1 MSHLTV
7 LYRAFCDKFNKVRA
21 DHLFSLLF
29 DKALTRPPGAN
40 EKDCVNRLTDLLP
53 GVQWL
58 NLPLATEVR
67 RLFLALMQHGLLNI
81 KYFSL
86 PKSKKKDVSYTDKRR
101 VMFFK
106 EGQNFPTLD
115 LLLFLQYWYT
125 FLIYIPCFR
134 QTQST
139 DYEPSLYYAFI
150 NKRNGVFLEAKTQ
163 CFMDFSCHTSCERD
177 HKQ

>member
-67 RLFLALMQHGLLNI
+67 RLFLAKMQHGLLNI

-86 PKSKKKDVSYTDKRR
+86 PKSKKKDVSYTDK
-101 VMFFK
+101 K
-106 EGQNFPTLD
+106 QNNV
-115 LLLFLQYWYT
+115 LQGRTKLSYPGST
-125 FLIYIPCFR
+125 AVFAVLVYIPDLHSMFQANPIHR
-134 QTQST
+134 
-139 DYEPSLYYAFI
+139 L
-150 NKRNGVFLEAKTQ
+150 
-163 CFMDFSCHTSCERD
+163 
-177 HKQ
+177 